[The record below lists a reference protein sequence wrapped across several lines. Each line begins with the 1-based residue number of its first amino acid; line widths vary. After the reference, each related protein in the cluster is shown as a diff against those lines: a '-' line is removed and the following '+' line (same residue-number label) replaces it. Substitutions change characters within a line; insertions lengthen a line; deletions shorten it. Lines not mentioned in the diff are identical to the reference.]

1 MFGPNAKDFV
11 IQSLSYPVAFPPKP
25 NTFGSDGYA
34 FVIDDIVASGGYEN
48 MGRGQKRD
56 CLNHMNINVKIKYKS
71 P

>member
-1 MFGPNAKDFV
+1 MYGKKETSKDG
-11 IQSLSYPVAFPPKP
+11 IISC
-25 NTFGSDGYA
+25 
-34 FVIDDIVASGGYEN
+34 GGYEN